1 MKSFR
6 ELLGYRSLKR
16 VLPAPLLLREM
27 AWRYWMY
34 GEREVRIL
42 KRLVRPGSGTIDV
55 GAASGLYSYHLSRH
69 SKEVFAYEPNPEWTE
84 WLRRAVPG
92 NVSVFEVALSN
103 RPGTAILSIPP
114 PSLDDPGGDF
124 TLRCAEAASI
134 EKAFSGVPC
143 DRIEVKTACLD
154 EYCHRDISFIK
165 IDVEGHELAV
175 LDGADETIRANRP
188 VLLVEIDQR
197 HIKRDIYDEFAAIE
211 LRDYRGMFFLNGR
224 LNSLE
229 QFRREVH
236 QPRADSTNGPETYVM
251 NFLFVP
257 SERARQ
263 YL

>member
-16 VLPAPLLLREM
+16 VLPGPLVLREM

-55 GAASGLYSYHLSRH
+55 GAASGMYSYHLSRH

-84 WLRRAVPG
+84 WLRSAVPG
-92 NVSVFEVALSN
+92 NVSVFDVALSN
-103 RPGTAILSIPP
+103 RPGSAILSIPP
-114 PSLDDPGGDF
+114 PTRDDPAGDF
-124 TLRCAEAASI
+124 TLRCAEAGSI
-134 EKAFSGVPC
+134 ERAFSGVPC

-154 EYCHRDISFIK
+154 EYRLTNISFMK

-175 LDGADETIRANRP
+175 LDGADETLRANRP
-188 VLLVEIDQR
+188 VLLVEIEQR

-211 LRDYRGMFFLNGR
+211 LRDYKGMFFLNGR

-236 QPRADSTNGPETYVM
+236 QPGGDRLDAPETYVI
-251 NFLFVP
+251 NFVFVP

>member
-1 MKSFR
+1 VKSFR
-6 ELLGYRSLKR
+6 ELLGYKSLKR
-16 VLPAPLLLREM
+16 VLPGPLLLREM

-42 KRLVRPGSGTIDV
+42 KTLIRPGSGTIDV
-55 GAASGLYSYHLSRH
+55 GAASGLYAYHLSRY
-69 SKEVFAYEPNPEWTE
+69 SKDVFAYEPNPEWTE
-84 WLRRAVPG
+84 WLRSAVPA

-103 RPGTAILSIPP
+103 RPGRAILSIPP
-114 PSLDDPGGDF
+114 PSLDDQSGDF
-124 TLRCAEAASI
+124 SLRCPEAASI
-134 EKAFSGVPC
+134 EKAFSEVPC

-154 EYCHRDISFIK
+154 EYSHRDISFIK

-188 VLLVEIDQR
+188 LLLVEIIQQ

-211 LRDYRGMFFLNGR
+211 MRDYRGMFFLNGR
-224 LNSLE
+224 LNPLE

-236 QPRADSTNGPETYVM
+236 QPSVDFANKPETYVM

-257 SERARQ
+257 AERARQ